1 MAVNGCPVCLAKQR
15 RIDEL
20 EEEVKRLQAK
30 LRYEERKEQDGFFGS
45 STPSSKRPIKP
56 NSGQKEKKP
65 KGERGSVIKELVEG
79 ATKTAPLIG
88 LRKWVPRARLAR
100 SAELLWR
107 KKGGQN
113 AVLWTLPPR
122 SLKRSRFV

>member
-30 LRYEERKEQDGFFGS
+30 LRHEERKEQEGFFGS

-56 NSGQKEKKP
+56 NSWQKEKKA
-65 KGERGSVIKELVEG
+65 KG
-79 ATKTAPLIG
+79 
-88 LRKWVPRARLAR
+88 ARLGHKGVGRR
-100 SAELLWR
+100 SHKDGTADRTEEVGPESETCPECGVPLE
-107 KKGGQN
+107 KKGWTERS
-113 AVLWTLPPR
+113 VVTLPPR